1 MRHLWYS
8 IVLLFLTLSV
18 SAQPESWYLSLS
30 MGGCL
35 PIGSF
40 ANANPSNAENGFAT
54 RGFALNL
61 DATYPLNAHW
71 GIKGMVMLN
80 SNPVDRNGMGTLME
94 NRMKKQVSFTETER
108 PSLTFSVNPW
118 MSNSIIFGPVY
129 SFNFDKFALDFQ
141 LMTGMHVAYLPNQH
155 LIFSNLNNDWD
166 YQQRNT
172 NPVHISLDLLAGT
185 AVRFPI
191 NDKVQLKVAV
201 DYQTSRVKNS
211 YEELRMNYQG
221 TTYTLDHLGSGSNT
235 VSSNVV
241 IGTVGFVFYL

>member
-1 MRHLWYS
+1 MRHIWCS
-8 IVLLFLTLSV
+8 FVLLFLTFSV

-40 ANANPSNAENGFAT
+40 ANANPSSAENGFAM

-61 DATYPLNAHW
+61 DATYPLSNHW

-108 PSLTFSVNPW
+108 PSLTFSVNSW
-118 MSNSIIFGPVY
+118 MSNSVIFGPVY
-129 SFNFDKFALDFQ
+129 SLNFNKLAIDFQ
-141 LMTGMHVAYLPNQH
+141 VMTGMHVAYLPNQN
-155 LIFSNLNNDWD
+155 LLFSNPNNDWE

-172 NPVHISLDLLAGT
+172 NPIHISLDLLAGT

-191 NDKVQLKVAV
+191 NDKIQLKVAV
-201 DYQTSRVKNS
+201 DYQMSKIKND
-211 YEELRMNYQG
+211 YEELRMNYLG
-221 TTYTLDHLGSGSNT
+221 TTYSVDYLGSGS
-235 VSSNVV
+235 SSVTNGVV

>member
-40 ANANPSNAENGFAT
+40 ANANPSSAENGFAT

-61 DATYPLNAHW
+61 DATYPLDHHW

-80 SNPVDRNGMGTLME
+80 SNPVDRNGMGTMME
-94 NRMKKQVSFTETER
+94 NRMKKQVPFTEAER
-108 PSLTFSVNPW
+108 PNLIFSVNSW

-129 SFNFDKFALDFQ
+129 SINFDKFAWDFQ
-141 LMTGMHVAYLPNQH
+141 LMGGMHVAYLPNQN
-155 LIFSNLNNDWD
+155 LIFSNPANNWE

-221 TTYTLDHLGSGSNT
+221 TTYTLDHLGSGSST
-235 VSSNVV
+235 VPCDVV